1 MAATH
6 ARLIGF
12 AHLGSHSIVL
22 GRDDDAYDAVDCCTI
37 VPDWEPPTGLSGRQ
51 APAVRARGVSF
62 SRNLFPIVFS

>member
-12 AHLGSHSIVL
+12 AHLGSHRIVL

-37 VPDWEPPTGLSGRQ
+37 VPDWEPLSMRRFRRVALTDVQ
-51 APAVRARGVSF
+51 LSATHQY
-62 SRNLFPIVFS
+62 